1 MVTILP
7 TASTSTNTMAQNQG
21 DAVVLALHR
30 PQRDFSERD
39 RLIIN
44 LLRPHLAQ
52 AFQNAQALTQTQQAL
67 AELNHT
73 IEQLGAIAIA
83 TNGQV
88 RHMSKRAWELL
99 VQYFQ
104 PASLQSQHLPDNLQR
119 WLNHQIAILSR
130 GKNLEIP
137 CRPLVMQQEERQL
150 IVRLI
155 VDRPG
160 EWYLLL
166 LEEEQ
171 MAPLSAGALELI
183 GLTKREAEVLFWV
196 TQDKSDAEI
205 AVTLNLSTG
214 TVRKHLE
221 HIYQKF
227 NVHTRTA
234 AVMYALRG
242 LGLLKG

>member
-1 MVTILP
+1 M
-7 TASTSTNTMAQNQG
+7 
-21 DAVVLALHR
+21 LALHR

-39 RLIIN
+39 RLVIN

-52 AFQNAQALTQTQQAL
+52 VFQNAQALTQTQQAL

-73 IEQLGAIAIA
+73 IKQLGAIAIK

-88 RHMSKRAWELL
+88 RYMSKRDWDLL
-99 VQYFQ
+99 MQYFHLT
-104 PASLQSQHLPDNLQR
+104 SLQRQCLPDNLQR
-119 WLNHQIAILSR
+119 WLNHQITIISQEENR
-130 GKNLEIP
+130 KTP
-137 CRPLVMQQEERQL
+137 CRPLVIEQEERQL

-155 VDRPG
+155 IDQPG
-160 EWYLLL
+160 AQYLLL

-171 MAPLSAGALELI
+171 TASLSAAALELI

-205 AVTLNLSTG
+205 ALALNLSTG
-214 TVRKHLE
+214 TVKKHLE

-227 NVHTRTA
+227 NVYTRTA
-234 AVMYALRG
+234 AVMYALKG
-242 LGLLKG
+242 LGLLK